1 MIKPAVRTSLYGE
14 VIKQIVEIIKNG
26 DWVPGERI
34 PTENELAGEFGV
46 SRNCIREALK
56 SLANSGIVISTPR
69 RGTFLSP
76 QALNNV
82 YAMEMLWQGEH
93 ASYGELM
100 ETRIMIE
107 PQIAYVAAERATDK
121 EVEILGELVQKAKA
135 AFHTGKSTLDFGFEF
150 HHKIALATR
159 NRIIIKLLLSIQ
171 RELKTERNTLLVAED
186 QEQLWQ
192 ELLDHEAIYQ
202 HIKQKQP
209 EQAREVMYKHLV
221 TARQYLLGK

>member
-14 VIKQIVEIIKNG
+14 VIKQIVEIIKKG

-46 SRNCIREALK
+46 SRNCMREALK

-76 QALNNV
+76 QALTNV
-82 YAMEMLWQGEH
+82 YAMEMLWQGDH

-107 PQIAYVAAERATDK
+107 PQMAYVASERATDK
-121 EVEILGELVQKAKA
+121 EVETLGELVQKSKT
-135 AFHTGKSTLDFGFEF
+135 AFLSGKSTLEFGFEF
-150 HHKIALATR
+150 HHKIALSTK
-159 NRIIIKLLLSIQ
+159 NRILIKLLLSIQ
-171 RELKTERNTLLVAED
+171 HELKTERNTLLVAED
-186 QEQLWQ
+186 REQLWQ
-192 ELLDHEAIYQ
+192 ELLEHEAIYQ
-202 HIKQKQP
+202 HIRQKQP
-209 EQAREVMYKHLV
+209 EQARELMHRHLEA
-221 TARQYLLGK
+221 ARQYLLGK